1 MPRGPR
7 KRLTVH
13 QIGPII
19 QWHGPIILTWRYLG
33 ALNTHCRTTILWNSM
48 RTEKIFPSAEHLYQ
62 YRKAISLDLPEDA
75 DAISLAENP
84 FRAMSLGN
92 NLDAQCAIIHINEWH
107 STKTKVMRDVI
118 RMKYDSSQDF
128 RNMLENSNDKVLVE
142 ATSNM
147 YWASGL
153 NPKSTAKYTHRRM
166 AWRKTSLVT
175 CWWSWEPWKPYRV
188 LKLLSQMQLP
198 LWMTWWLGH

>member
-1 MPRGPR
+1 MPRGDHETIDRSSNRSYNP
-7 KRLTVH
+7 LTRSYNHSLEVFRGSQQPLSSYYPVELH
-13 QIGPII
+13 EDG
-19 QWHGPIILTWRYLG
+19 
-33 ALNTHCRTTILWNSM
+33 
-48 RTEKIFPSAEHLYQ
+48 KIFPTAEHLYQ

-84 FRAMSLGN
+84 FRAMSLGY
-92 NLDAQCAIIHINEWH
+92 NLDAQCDIIHIDEWY

-128 RNMLENSNDKVLVE
+128 RNILENSNDKVLVE

-153 NPKSTAKYTHRRM
+153 NPKSTANTPIDEWPGENKLGDLLMELRTM
-166 AWRKTSLVT
+166 KAV
-175 CWWSWEPWKPYRV
+175 PRV
-188 LKLLSQMQLP
+188 LKLPLSQMQLP
-198 LWMTWWLGH
+198 LWMT